1 MKKYLMT
8 WYGITDIRASI
19 QFGEITGPVLGALLA
34 EDYTDVVI
42 LGFTNSSKKGA
53 DFHKDMRKIDCSNLL
68 EVGGFIDSFSNTE
81 ESHEYF
87 YQWLEEQLKHANKN
101 TRIHFKQVNLQHLN
115 DIEGIY
121 EADILALD
129 TVSAKKGEKLVTL
142 YLSPGTSL
150 MASAWSFAA
159 LKYPDLKKR
168 MIASPCANSPPENVS
183 LPSEWLEWHGKQV
196 MTTSDCPE
204 QYDVIFHL
212 FGEQRMPALFGI
224 THFSSKKHVFVNS
237 EQFPADVMRQF
248 IDDEQFDEISVS
260 PFDPENVRSVIVKHI
275 ESFPSNARIGFNLTG
290 GTKLMYAGA
299 FSACKKV
306 NATPFYFNSHA
317 NKVIYLNDFQSSDIK
332 SIYSVEDFIK
342 LNGGNLPIANTG
354 HWGEIHN
361 IDDPERG
368 KLTQLLWNKRSLI
381 VQLYGDKK
389 LNKFNDKEG
398 VDFKLSG
405 KNISVELKNGRKATI
420 KITENNGKEYSFS
433 FLHWNNFAR
442 YLSGGWFEEYVYA
455 GLQPLLDSKKIKDM
469 RIGFEISANKGAKS
483 NQENQG
489 IYIAGSIYQEFDI
502 VLTDGKRLYV
512 IECKSGRRSK
522 GEFVEKLSSI
532 TRQFGGVEG
541 RGIVASCFAPE
552 KVPKEK
558 ALQSSNVEWVFG
570 EGLVDKIE
578 AIICES

>member
-53 DFHKDMRKIDCSNLL
+53 DFHKDMRKMDRSNLV

-87 YQWLEEQLKHANKN
+87 YQWLEEQLKHANKS

-129 TVSAKKGEKLVTL
+129 TVSAKKGEKVVTL

-168 MIASPCANSPPENVS
+168 LIASPCANSPPENVS

-224 THFSSKKHVFVNS
+224 THFLSKKHVFVNS

-299 FSACKKV
+299 FAACKKV

-332 SIYSVEDFIK
+332 PIYSVEDFIK
-342 LNGGNLPIANTG
+342 LNGSNLPIAVIRLSFPTVS
-354 HWGEIHN
+354 
-361 IDDPERG
+361 DPPG
-368 KLTQLLWNKRSLI
+368 I
-381 VQLYGDKK
+381 
-389 LNKFNDKEG
+389 
-398 VDFKLSG
+398 LS
-405 KNISVELKNGRKATI
+405 
-420 KITENNGKEYSFS
+420 
-433 FLHWNNFAR
+433 
-442 YLSGGWFEEYVYA
+442 
-455 GLQPLLDSKKIKDM
+455 
-469 RIGFEISANKGAKS
+469 
-483 NQENQG
+483 
-489 IYIAGSIYQEFDI
+489 
-502 VLTDGKRLYV
+502 
-512 IECKSGRRSK
+512 
-522 GEFVEKLSSI
+522 
-532 TRQFGGVEG
+532 
-541 RGIVASCFAPE
+541 
-552 KVPKEK
+552 
-558 ALQSSNVEWVFG
+558 AL
-570 EGLVDKIE
+570 
-578 AIICES
+578 